1 MLFPL
6 PLWLIIVIAIIVLVG
21 WKIIKFAIKLLFIIF
36 LILLVL
42 ALIYL
47 LPIIKNL
54 LG

>member
-1 MLFPL
+1 MVFHL
-6 PLWLIIVIAIIVLVG
+6 PLWLIIIIAIIVLLG
-21 WKIIKFAIKLLFIIF
+21 WKIIKFAIKLLFII
-36 LILLVL
+36 LAILFIL